1 MRVLRN
7 NYGLYGINLF
17 DSDHVITNIDQKIE
31 EIAIGKFTENG
42 SKDVTNEFLT
52 PKADKEID
60 KTIQELKIHN
70 DILTFMNSKDFILCV
85 ALDKKTVIQN
95 ADIQKDDYYPE
106 KNAGTFYNLKEVA
119 LKYVNPAFFYGCKR
133 YEDCFSIQ
141 PKEGDIIV
149 VFENNHRHYY
159 TSSSEKYEQLHQ
171 KYALMIDENYAICT
185 GPVFYLGDNYLSYD
199 KTVWLTKLSD
209 YLKFEAQNKYKQC
222 FIYEYS
228 KGIDP
233 LEIRKERLEKYI
245 DFNCIK
251 SETLQE
257 AKRYSVKTDKSFI
270 EILSLIQTG
279 ELNLAQKIK
288 EHNEELTKKIEA
300 RNQIARL
307 NKAINDANEI
317 TSTKI
322 TYKYLAEIL
331 NRSRQTVY
339 NMFSEVNN
347 VKKVSED
354 SLKKISDAL
363 CVITPH
369 WLDFGYSFPEI
380 LPLKE
385 QDKESY
391 IRDFNSSIEFLIR
404 KISNIKNSDERI
416 KRFKSL
422 ASYQNLLRTL
432 LKRNN
437 IDIEGLN
444 LTDSFYSNNLSAH
457 YIKVHEKISIF
468 DKFLNISQGK
478 TESKSKD
485 KNNSFIENSY
495 QPKKYYDIEFRP
507 LENGFKLF
515 FEEKTDLGAL
525 KLIYNSCK
533 YLSDKIEIKDY
544 LIIKTNYYVAD
555 FTEQYKKIMSQ
566 TLFGGHRLGT
576 FILRVN
582 NCILLAEANVN
593 SVLNQVTFSFINE
606 RNREEELFFYPQ
618 DLQKLPPKS
627 TFLYATGDKN
637 SVFTD
642 GNTIEM
648 EIVGKVIQIVKNL
661 E

>member
-1 MRVLRN
+1 MRVIRN

-17 DSDHVITNIDQKIE
+17 DSDHVITNIEQKIE
-31 EIAIGKFTENG
+31 EIDVGKFTENG

-52 PKADKEID
+52 HKSDKEMD

-70 DILTFMNSKDFILCV
+70 DILTFMNSKDFVLCV

-95 ADIQKDDYYPE
+95 ADIQKEEYYPE
-106 KNAGTFYNLKEVA
+106 KNVGTFYNLKEVA
-119 LKYVNPAFFYGCKR
+119 LKYVPTEFFEGCKR
-133 YEDCFSIQ
+133 YEDCFSIR

-149 VFENNHRHYY
+149 IFENNHKHYY
-159 TSSSEKYEQLHQ
+159 TSSSEKYEQLHP

-185 GPVFYLGDNYLSYD
+185 APVFYAGSNYD

-209 YLKFEAQNKYKQC
+209 YLKFEAQSKYKQS
-222 FIYEYS
+222 FLLEYS

-233 LEIRKERLEKYI
+233 LETRKERLEKYI
-245 DFNCIK
+245 DFNSIK
-251 SETLQE
+251 SENLQE
-257 AKRYSVKTDKSFI
+257 AKSYSVKTDKSFI

-307 NKAINDANEI
+307 NKAINDANKI
-317 TSTKI
+317 NPTKI

-363 CVITPH
+363 CVVTPH
-369 WLDFGYSFPEI
+369 WLDFGYDFPEI

-385 QDKESY
+385 QEKESY
-391 IRDFNSSIEFLIR
+391 IREFNSSIERLIR
-404 KISNIKNSDERI
+404 KISNINDSEERI

-422 ASYQNLLRTL
+422 ASYQNLLNSL

-437 IDIEGLN
+437 IELKKLN
-444 LTDSFYSNNLSAH
+444 LTDSFYSNYLPAQ
-457 YIKVHEKISIF
+457 YIKVRETKNIL
-468 DKFLNISQGK
+468 DKFLNIFQDK
-478 TESKSKD
+478 TESESKSK
-485 KNNSFIENSY
+485 NNTFISNSN
-495 QPKKYYDIEFRP
+495 QNQLKKYYDIEFFT
-507 LENGFKLF
+507 LENGFKLV
-515 FEEKTDLGAL
+515 FEDKTDLGTL

-533 YLSDKIEIKDY
+533 YLSEKIEIKDY
-544 LIIKTNYYVAD
+544 LLIKTNYTVAD
-555 FTEQYKKIMSQ
+555 FNEQYKKIMSK
-566 TLFGGHRLGT
+566 TLFGGHRLGI

-593 SVLNQVTFSFINE
+593 SVLDQVTFSFINE
-606 RNREEELFFYPQ
+606 RNREEELIFFPP
-618 DLQKLPPKS
+618 DLQRIPPKS
-627 TFLYATGDKN
+627 SFLYVTGDKN
-637 SVFTD
+637 AVFSD
-642 GNTIEM
+642 GEKIEI
-648 EIVGKVIQIVKNL
+648 EIVGKVIQVIKNL